1 MARIISNGLHCKQST
16 YNLREITRLAGKVH
30 GEETRK
36 WLADKIIA
44 RAIFSDNP
52 TKIMAHQVNKALETL
67 GDERRVK
74 V

>member
-16 YNLREITRLAGKVH
+16 YNLGQITRLAGKVH

-44 RAIFSDNP
+44 RAIFSDTTP
-52 TKIMAHQVNKALETL
+52 IQAESVNRALKALN
-67 GDERRVK
+67 DERRVR

>member
-1 MARIISNGLHCKQST
+1 MARIISNGLRCTQST
-16 YNLREITRLAGKVH
+16 YNLREITRLAGKIH

-52 TKIMAHQVNKALETL
+52 TRIQSESVNRALKALN
-67 GDERRVK
+67 DDRRVK